1 MAQGSQYSFRLLG
14 GKVISSSNSED
25 SKLYTGVR
33 LALIIG
39 TLSSLALLLLGLVL
53 SALTEI
59 RTSQQSAVPLA
70 QLIPQITKLQPGAIL
85 TLGILALLFT
95 PVLGVILAMVTYLR
109 VKNWLYSGIA
119 IAVLSII
126 LFGLAQ
132 AFL

>member
-1 MAQGSQYSFRLLG
+1 MAQGSQYSFCLLG

-39 TLSSLALLLLGLVL
+39 TLSSLALLLPGLVL
-53 SALTEI
+53 SALAEVRI
-59 RTSQQSAVPLA
+59 SQSAVPLA

-95 PVLGVILAMVTYLR
+95 PVIGVILAMVTYLR
-109 VKNWLYSGIA
+109 VKDWLYSGIA
-119 IAVLSII
+119 MAVLSVI
-126 LFGLAQ
+126 LFGLAR
-132 AFL
+132 ALL